1 MKQITIFISFFNSYP
16 ITSGASAVT
25 TSLFN
30 AWHGSKKLFQ
40 INDKKIKNKNLYTF
54 HNYTKNKFFK
64 FFLFFFYTV
73 FIIRKIYKY
82 KNNIKYIIFEG
93 ASWTGYVYISFI
105 ILNKIFTNTKFI
117 YHSHNIDFLIRNKN
131 IIIRNISYFFEK
143 KILTKFN
150 LATAVSS
157 NDQKKFK
164 HHFNAKTIILP
175 NFIEIKKKF
184 LRKIKLKNYVFF
196 AGSLEFF
203 ENKKIFYLLLK
214 NEFRI
219 IKKYFPNVKIFH
231 SGGGNTR
238 TFKNNKDIIE
248 LGTLKRNQYLKY
260 LQKAFL
266 VVVPGSGGPGTKIKI
281 IESLSYNKTT
291 LASCASTKGIVDSF
305 KKDYTYK
312 NLREFENKLISVK
325 NNKVK
330 KYILIGKFFRNKYN
344 IKNILRNFYAEIK
357 SL

>member
-1 MKQITIFISFFNSYP
+1 MREKRLETYLQQAVEFAIVTTAGYIKMDWNA
-16 ITSGASAVT
+16 TSGDIYDYDEDGNPLYDGDVEFDVLGAHDV
-25 TSLFN
+25 FFE
-30 AWHGSKKLFQ
+30 SKKS
-40 INDKKIKNKNLYTF
+40 
-54 HNYTKNKFFK
+54 
-64 FFLFFFYTV
+64 V
-73 FIIRKIYKY
+73 
-82 KNNIKYIIFEG
+82 G
-93 ASWTGYVYISFI
+93 
-105 ILNKIFTNTKFI
+105 
-117 YHSHNIDFLIRNKN
+117 
-131 IIIRNISYFFEK
+131 
-143 KILTKFN
+143 
-150 LATAVSS
+150 VS
-157 NDQKKFK
+157 DW
-164 HHFNAKTIILP
+164 
-175 NFIEIKKKF
+175 
-184 LRKIKLKNYVFF
+184 V
-196 AGSLEFF
+196 
-203 ENKKIFYLLLK
+203 
-214 NEFRI
+214 
-219 IKKYFPNVKIFH
+219 V
-231 SGGGNTR
+231 TR